1 LSNADEINLLMERA
15 LETYSMACELHQNH
29 HYNDAVSRAYYS
41 MFYAAKAVLLTK
53 GIISRTHRGTISQL
67 NINFVL
73 EGELEE
79 TVWKYLPMS
88 DTLIQEADYSITKR
102 ITQKESEEIL
112 EGVNIFVKRC
122 KTLLSQK
129 RNHHDFYIK
138 YFVVALPH
146 L

>member
-1 LSNADEINLLMERA
+1 MLEPYYKRGGKLSNTDEINLLMEHA
-15 LETYSMACELHQNH
+15 LETYSVACELHHNH
-29 HYNDAVSRAYYS
+29 HYNDAISRAYYS

-53 GIISRTHRGTISQL
+53 DIISRTHRGTISQL
-67 NINFVL
+67 NINFVR

-112 EGVNIFVKRC
+112 EVQIS
-122 KTLLSQK
+122 L
-129 RNHHDFYIK
+129 
-138 YFVVALPH
+138 
-146 L
+146 

>member
-1 LSNADEINLLMERA
+1 MERTH
-15 LETYSMACELHQNH
+15 ETYSVACELHQNH

-67 NINFVL
+67 NIYFVR

-88 DTLIQEADYSITKR
+88 ETLREEADYSITKR
-102 ITQKESEEIL
+102 ITQEESEEIL
-112 EGVNIFVKRC
+112 EGASIFVKRC
-122 KTLLSQK
+122 ETLLSQK
-129 RNHHDFYIK
+129 TGIIS
-138 YFVVALPH
+138 
-146 L
+146 

>member
-1 LSNADEINLLMERA
+1 MSNADEINLLMERA

-67 NINFVL
+67 NINFVQ

-112 EGVNIFVKRC
+112 EVQIS
-122 KTLLSQK
+122 L
-129 RNHHDFYIK
+129 
-138 YFVVALPH
+138 
-146 L
+146 

>member
-1 LSNADEINLLMERA
+1 M
-15 LETYSMACELHQNH
+15 
-29 HYNDAVSRAYYS
+29 YYV
-41 MFYAAKAVLLTK
+41 AKAVLLTQD
-53 GIISRTHRGTISQL
+53 IITRTHRGTISEL
-67 NINFVL
+67 TINFVQ
-73 EGELEE
+73 EGEYEE
-79 TVWKYLPMS
+79 TMWKYLPMS